1 MLVGEDKHLRV
12 RFAELFNHPASDPLD
27 HIGDPADG
35 DGDFIVECRIGLIG
49 IGHHAGD
56 IPYTQQN
63 DNLVDVVVPIETLVV
78 QKHQGV
84 HFICII
90 EVQIGDR
97 KDM

>member
-12 RFAELFNHPASDPLD
+12 RFAELFKHPAGDPLD

-35 DGDFIVECRIGLIG
+35 DGDFIVRIGLIG

-56 IPYTQQN
+56 IPHTQQN

-84 HFICII
+84 HFIRIS

-97 KDM
+97 KGM